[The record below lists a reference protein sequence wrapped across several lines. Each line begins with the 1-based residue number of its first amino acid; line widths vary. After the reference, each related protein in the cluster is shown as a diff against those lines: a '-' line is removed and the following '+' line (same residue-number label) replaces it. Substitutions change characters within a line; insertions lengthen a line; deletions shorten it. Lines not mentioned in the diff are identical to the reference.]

1 MERIPIKAS
10 YGLACDLM
18 DYLYSIYMT
27 IVEEMGGDVNSKE
40 AQREGQKYARRKF
53 MEIADEF
60 ENALPMT
67 WLWGEYIEEKE
78 EDKND

>member
-1 MERIPIKAS
+1 
-10 YGLACDLM
+10 
-18 DYLYSIYMT
+18 
-27 IVEEMGGDVNSKE
+27 
-40 AQREGQKYARRKF
+40 

-78 EDKND
+78 EDEK